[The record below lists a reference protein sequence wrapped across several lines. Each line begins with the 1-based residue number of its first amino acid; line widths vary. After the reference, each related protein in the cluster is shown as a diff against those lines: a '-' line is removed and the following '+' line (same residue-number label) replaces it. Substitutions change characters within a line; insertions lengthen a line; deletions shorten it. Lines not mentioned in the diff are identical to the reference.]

1 MAGTERRARIIIEAR
16 DDASRTLAHV
26 GQSKDRLGQTL
37 GNFGNIAKGALIG
50 FAGAALAGVAASV
63 KLGMSMEQTRMSF
76 KTMLGSAEAASK
88 HLEELR
94 AFAAKTPFQ
103 FTDLVTASRR
113 LQAFGFEAE
122 KIIPMLRDIGDAVA
136 AMGGGSEMIDRVTLA
151 LGQMSAKGNVSAQE
165 MLQLTEAGIP
175 AWRFLS
181 EAIGVSTAEV
191 QKMAEKGL
199 IPADKA
205 IQAVLARSEERR

>member
-1 MAGTERRARIIIEAR
+1 MAETTRRARIIIEAR
-16 DDASRTLAHV
+16 DNASGKLAQV
-26 GQSKDRLGQTL
+26 GHAQDGIGKASLL
-37 GNFGNIAKGALIG
+37 AKGALIG

-136 AMGGGSEMIDRVTLA
+136 AMGGGT
-151 LGQMSAKGNVSAQE
+151 
-165 MLQLTEAGIP
+165 P
-175 AWRFLS
+175 
-181 EAIGVSTAEV
+181 
-191 QKMAEKGL
+191 
-199 IPADKA
+199 
-205 IQAVLARSEERR
+205 VLASPAGLPARLILILRLC